1 MTRSVF
7 LPNYHSGH
15 LLRRHAVRT
24 VAGSQLARCLG
35 VRSAMKLTECVN
47 CWLAAQTKIKS
58 QERKR
63 KDGDDIEDDEP
74 F

>member
-1 MTRSVF
+1 
-7 LPNYHSGH
+7 
-15 LLRRHAVRT
+15 
-24 VAGSQLARCLG
+24 
-35 VRSAMKLTECVN
+35 MKLTECVN

-63 KDGDDIEDDEP
+63 MDGDDIEDDEP